1 MRNFVKEFRE
11 YHNLDCSDVIF
22 YFLEDKL
29 HIALTVNDLLLK
41 EEYAYILND
50 MMRGGKFISVK
61 KEEVEDFLQKIYK

>member
-11 YHNLDCSDVIF
+11 YHNLDCGDVIF

-50 MMRGGKFISVK
+50 MMRGGKFISAK
-61 KEEVEDFLQKIYK
+61 KEEVEDFLKIIMR

>member
-50 MMRGGKFISVK
+50 MMRGGKFISVQ
-61 KEEVEDFLQKIYK
+61 KEEVEDFLQIIYK